1 MDHLSLNNQN
11 KEKYEKIYCNKFL
24 DNTKANKSSDKEL
37 KKVKLKEEYQIL
49 LEKRTIQ
56 VAYLFGGVKF

>member
-11 KEKYEKIYCNKFL
+11 NEKYEKIYCNKFL